1 MTHLIT
7 PGRTAVAHLQPSLI
21 RKLGNLAPT
30 LNDIIPLWYGEP
42 DQPTPQFIR
51 EAAIDSLNQ
60 GQTFYQANLGI
71 PPLREALTDYTN
83 RVYSTQLGMENIV
96 VTSSGLSA
104 LAIASQCIVDQ
115 GDTIVTH
122 GPTWPNL
129 PSIQSI
135 LGANVVRVPLRM
147 INDRWQLDLEE
158 LFGACTSETTMLLI
172 NSPSNPTGW
181 MLTDDEQQQIL
192 DFCRARGL
200 WLIADEVYHRL
211 TYDAP
216 YAPSF
221 VDKITEDDR
230 VFIVNSFSK
239 TWSMTGWRLG
249 WLTIPRAM
257 QATFEM
263 LVEYNFSCVLEP
275 TQWAGIRAVE
285 AGEAFVTE
293 SVSRYKVSRD
303 CLLDRLAEFPR
314 VTCQSPEATFYA
326 WLAIDGMDDSF
337 AFAEQ
342 CLLEHRVGVAPGLA
356 FGPEGEG
363 HIRICFAAEPELIN
377 QALGRLAPLLR

>member
-1 MTHLIT
+1 MTHLLT
-7 PGRTAVAHLQPSLI
+7 PGRAAIADLQPSLI

-30 LNDIIPLWYGEP
+30 LTDIIPLWYGEP
-42 DQPTPQFIR
+42 DLPTPQFIR
-51 EAAIDSLNQ
+51 EAAIESLNQ

-71 PPLREALTDYTN
+71 PPLREAIAGYTN
-83 RVYSTQLGMENIV
+83 NQYGTHLEKKNIV

-104 LAIASQCIVDQ
+104 LAIASQCIVNQ

-122 GPTWPNL
+122 GPMWPNL

-135 LGANVVRVPLRM
+135 LGAKVVRIPLRLKEH
-147 INDRWQLDLEE
+147 RWQLDLDE
-158 LFGACTSETTMLLI
+158 LFAACTPETTMMLI

-181 MLTDDEQQQIL
+181 MLTNDEQQQIL
-192 DFCRARGL
+192 DFCRDRNL
-200 WLIADEVYHRL
+200 WLVADEVYNRL
-211 TYDAP
+211 TYNIP

-230 VFIVNSFSK
+230 VLIVNSFSK

-257 QATFEM
+257 QTTFEM

-275 TQWAGIRAVE
+275 TQWAGVRAIE
-285 AGEAFVTE
+285 RGEAFVAE
-293 SVSRYKVSRD
+293 SVARYKTARD
-303 CLLDRLAEFPR
+303 CLLERLAEFPR
-314 VTCQSPEATFYA
+314 ITCQPPEATFYA
-326 WLAIDGMDDSF
+326 WLAVEGMDDSF

-342 CLLEHRVGVAPGLA
+342 CLLEHRVGLAPGVA

-363 HIRICFAAEPELIN
+363 HLRICFAAEPEVIHE
-377 QALGRLAPLLR
+377 AVDRLAPMLR